1 MEPVVGLEPT
11 TDGLQNRCSTTE
23 LNWRPKRG
31 NPQTSKKTKPF
42 GNALRIADKAKK
54 ASAGNAKR
62 HGERQSPVERSADGS
77 RRIMSEEKLAP
88 IHVGGYVVNG
98 SAREDGIGLV
108 DAWPERLLGYSVS
121 A

>member
-1 MEPVVGLEPT
+1 MA
-11 TDGLQNRCSTTE
+11 S
-23 LNWRPKRG
+23 
-31 NPQTSKKTKPF
+31 
-42 GNALRIADKAKK
+42 DKVPWNVA
-54 ASAGNAKR
+54 
-62 HGERQSPVERSADGS
+62 ADGS